1 MSTMEQTKPDE
12 HMLKMLQVQMWE
24 KEILYKRIAQLEKQ
38 LDEKKAL
45 ELDVEERIVERLED
59 KEGEIEDLESIN
71 QVLIVKERRSNDELQ
86 DARKELID
94 IFEETFLE
102 AGVGVKRMG
111 ELQVEPFKDAWKRKY
126 CPEEADEK
134 ATQLC
139 SLWDDYLRNPEWHP
153 FEVVNVGGL
162 AMEIIDEEDSKLK
175 ELKYELGNEVHNAV
189 KSALLELNEYNPS
202 GRHIVRELWN
212 FEEGKRAT
220 LKEGIQS
227 MSNNLKKQKRVERG
241 NLSYK
246 H

>member
-1 MSTMEQTKPDE
+1 
-12 HMLKMLQVQMWE
+12 MLKMLQVQMWE

-94 IFEETFLE
+94 ESKEWESFKLNHSKMHGSANTVLKKQMKKLLSFVHCGMITLE
-102 AGVGVKRMG
+102 I
-111 ELQVEPFKDAWKRKY
+111 RK
-126 CPEEADEK
+126 
-134 ATQLC
+134 
-139 SLWDDYLRNPEWHP
+139 WHP

-175 ELKYELGNEVHNAV
+175 ELKYELGNEVHNAL